1 MMEPKPVMN
10 VANVVLQE
18 QRHGERFVVKKGR
31 MGPSLG
37 LTKLG
42 CALHVVPP
50 GKRAFPFHAHHVI
63 EELFVILS
71 GAGEYRFGG
80 ETFPVKTG
88 DVLGAPAGKTP
99 HQIVN
104 TGTEEMRYLGIS
116 TIGSVDVVEYPDSK
130 KVAVAAGIKNADFKT
145 ATFVQIARTGE
156 SLDYWDGEPS

>member
-1 MMEPKPVMN
+1 MTNLKPILN
-10 VANVVLQE
+10 VTNVTLQE

-31 MGPSLG
+31 MAPAIG

-42 CALHVVPP
+42 CTLHIVPA

-63 EELFVILS
+63 EELFIILS
-71 GAGEYRFGG
+71 GAGEYRFGD
-80 ETFPVKTG
+80 ETFPVRAG

-130 KVAVAAGIKNADFKT
+130 KVAVAAGIRNADFTT
-145 ATFVQIARTGE
+145 ASFVQIARMAE
-156 SLDYWDGEPS
+156 SIDYWDGEAS

>member
-1 MMEPKPVMN
+1 MMDPDPILN
-10 VANVVLQE
+10 VANVGLEE
-18 QRHGERFVVKKGR
+18 QRHGERYVVKKGR
-31 MGPSLG
+31 MGPAIG

-42 CALHVVPP
+42 CTLHVVPA
-50 GKRAFPFHAHHVI
+50 GKCAFPFHAHHVI

-80 ETFPVKTG
+80 ETFPVKAG
-88 DVLGAPAGKTP
+88 DVLGAPAGKTR

-130 KVAVAAGIKNADFKT
+130 KVAVAAGIRHADFKT
-145 ATFVQIARTGE
+145 ATFVQIAHTGE
-156 SLDYWDGEPS
+156 SIDYWDGEPS